1 MLPRRAPGIPTTVR
15 ILHAHNEF
23 EEAIYVLADQLEV
36 FGDSEVSE
44 AGPESIFVAPPGQ
57 QHGFRNLF
65 ADHLSS
71 PRRSRGDDCVGALVL
86 PDQDAAGYPPAGKAA
101 PWHAL

>member
-1 MLPRRAPGIPTTVR
+1 MPD
-15 ILHAHNEF
+15 AHDEF
-23 EEAIYVLADQLEV
+23 DEAIYALAGQLEV

-44 AGPESIFVAPPGQ
+44 AGPELIFVAPSGQ
-57 QHGFRNLF
+57 RDGFRNLF

-86 PDQDAAGYPPAGKAA
+86 PGQDAAGYPPAGRAA